1 MKYDALKKHYTAQAE
16 QVLQRYPNQDSPQH
30 RRALGLLALLPITE
44 SHHEAADLYAW
55 MVYGQMAA
63 IGELARVNM
72 LVRRYAALSWSV

>member
-1 MKYDALKKHYTAQAE
+1 M
-16 QVLQRYPNQDSPQH
+16 
-30 RRALGLLALLPITE
+30 LPITE